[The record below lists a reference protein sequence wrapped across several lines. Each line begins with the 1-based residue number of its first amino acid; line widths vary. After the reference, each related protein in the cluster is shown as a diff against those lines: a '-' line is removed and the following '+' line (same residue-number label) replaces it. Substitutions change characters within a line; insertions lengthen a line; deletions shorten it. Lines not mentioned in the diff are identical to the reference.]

1 MPGRPPVCKPSAS
14 FLRYDRAEDGRK
26 GLRWYPAERVNRYAA
41 PGRRPFV
48 CRPRKR
54 EPPALQGSRSVAGV
68 GPPGQ
73 NFLLP
78 PPLNPSPFLGG
89 SESVDSYPRGITGK
103 QTSARAALL

>member
-54 EPPALQGSRSVAGV
+54 EPPALQGSRSVAG
-68 GPPGQ
+68 GAAPDHIA
-73 NFLLP
+73 FAP
-78 PPLNPSPFLGG
+78 PPRKPCLS
-89 SESVDSYPRGITGK
+89 SGI
-103 QTSARAALL
+103 ARWGDPPPAADQRKL